1 MARKTITTKQTTV
14 SVPDAELE
22 QVETGGLGIDEGIV
36 LGTFLLL
43 VGAIVL
49 VLYANEAYAPLLG

>member
-1 MARKTITTKQTTV
+1 MARKTKQAAV
-14 SVPDAELE
+14 APEAELE
-22 QVETGGLGIDEGIV
+22 QVETGGIGIDEGIV

-49 VLYANEAYAPLLG
+49 VLFANEAYAPLLPG

>member
-1 MARKTITTKQTTV
+1 MARKQKAQAAAA
-14 SVPDAELE
+14 PEAELE

-49 VLYANEAYAPLLG
+49 VLFANQHYELPRLG